1 MDRANGGGPGAAAA
15 ANRAERFED
24 EKRRIIESC
33 FNKKDVD
40 GSLLETYITHIRI
53 TEYGSY
59 PTTPPPPQARTAEN
73 QKPRI
78 IIVAVRKSG
87 RVRLHKSK
95 ENQNGTFSI
104 GKTWNLDD
112 LSRIESYTGPEA
124 RPDHRDWAGD
134 TGFQVT
140 LGKPYFWH
148 AQTDKEKKFFIASLI
163 KIYGKYTGG
172 KTPEL
177 AGFEQ
182 KEYEQVMGAT
192 RRPATGGSR
201 PPPPPLSEQATS
213 QNASAPPRPIHPMHP
228 SQQGQQGNQG
238 REGQPSAGPQD
249 VPSFMTPPS
258 RPGHPNLGASPVGSF
273 ESGASRERPP
283 QPRWMAQ
290 NNKSQD
296 SVATSFTARSDDG
309 SSLPPR
315 SRNGVNGP
323 GSYGRFGEPADNRAP
338 AVLTPPQPQPSPKSQ
353 PPAILSPPQGPP
365 QPVPSPLQLER
376 PPPERRRPPMDPTR
390 PQDRDLVPPPLIS
403 PNKEP
408 MAPPPRSSE
417 RVVPRMDNASQ
428 KSANSSFNGSF
439 QDQPNPPP
447 TGRLPDP
454 PKREPLPTPSALRPG
469 SSPSRPPAQT
479 PNPTPAYQQTTVPND
494 TPSPLQAPARR
505 PSPAPVRDPSPTKA
519 RGPSP
524 SPARIPSPAPAPA
537 PARVP
542 SPAQGH
548 TPSPALALSPGSGG
562 GSSDVS
568 PMTVSVSRFA
578 NIQPPAPEPPKQE
591 TLQPVDEPSPGER
604 SGDYSDQDSNASPAE
619 SGQEARPGLGPMIKA
634 KKSRNEIAGALWKAA
649 SAANAATAFKPRP
662 GGAAERMRLL
672 KNKVGEE
679 GPDGINSV
687 VPAPPRPS
695 EQPTPEET
703 PRETP
708 KAEEEKQLEQSKPA
722 EQPKSANRNSLVPE
736 VKISLP
742 TSRPTSMHGPPQ
754 EVQKPTEPEKEK
766 PRRSI
771 NAGND
776 MKYLQSLGV
785 NPSILDERSEEFA
798 QWLDYFGWVPGDQM
812 RARNVEDMRTD
823 LERELNK
830 AQAGGWLAR
839 FREEDERVDAI
850 KAGLDVAM
858 AECEELDNLLTLYS
872 VELSTLSEDIAY
884 IEAQG
889 QGLQVQTANQKLL
902 KKELESLLET
912 CAITSK
918 ELDVLRSAPLDD
930 IRGLQD
936 VESSLVTLYKA
947 MVKIDP
953 SRTSAG
959 QGVVDVTTDPNQGH
973 GLNPDFKQMRI
984 VQEKKQVY
992 DQESAMFIGRV
1003 VAFMSGQFNQ
1013 AFTETKLAM
1022 EGALARKVDS
1032 THHDLGRDS
1041 LWQFSPLML
1050 YARDMHGEEWN
1061 QVIQIYQDKSQ
1072 PVYRTEFQAV
1082 IAFWRRNARKLT
1094 GEESELLFTSAV
1106 ENKQDGGGVATTA
1119 RKLTVKRSGTLARAL
1134 RSPREDGGNKSKV
1147 EKKPD
1152 DSKDA
1157 PYEVFSG
1164 VLDNLLPLMQMEQ
1177 NFIVDFFHASTL
1189 EQIDFPEA
1197 VAATPPY
1204 ERAGTDLRR
1213 PRLMEP
1219 DRDLARRIL
1228 RAMEVIFTF
1237 MESELLRLMEWV
1249 VGQDPL
1255 QGIGVLA
1262 TLEKYIAD
1270 VGQSNQEYI
1279 NTLLQKLH
1287 GHLEVRFKKFV
1298 DEQLRAI
1305 EETKVKISKRKGV
1318 IAFIRIFPHFS
1329 SAVEG
1334 MLVGVDG
1341 TLAARA
1347 TIDREYD
1354 RILKTMYDS
1363 LMVIARENPA
1373 AGVATNSADPEDKEA
1388 LNFHILLIENMNHF
1402 LEETDTRGLEVLEEW
1417 KDRANTTYYEHMN
1430 LYLSAVMR
1438 RPLGKVLEHLESMEA
1453 QLQSGK
1459 SPAAIAAQPSNSK
1472 TVFNKV
1478 LSNYDSKE
1486 IRKGI
1491 EALRKR
1497 VEKHFG
1503 DADDPALSRGLV
1515 IKVLSECEQFYEE
1528 VERRVGAVTT
1538 NIYGGDIA
1546 FEWPRADVKA
1556 AFR

>member
-1 MDRANGGGPGAAAA
+1 MDRPNGGGPGAAAA
-15 ANRAERFED
+15 TSRAERFED

-53 TEYGSY
+53 TEYSSY
-59 PTTPPPPQARTAEN
+59 PTTPPPPQARNAEV

-95 ENQNGTFSI
+95 ENANGSFSI

-124 RPDHRDWAGD
+124 SPNHRDWAGD

-177 AGFEQ
+177 ANFEQ
-182 KEYEQVMGAT
+182 KEYDQVMGAT

-201 PPPPPLSEQATS
+201 PPPPPIAEQPSS
-213 QNASAPPRPIHPMHP
+213 QMASAPPRPIHPMHP
-228 SQQGQQGNQG
+228 SHQGLPG
-238 REGQPSAGPQD
+238 SGPQD
-249 VPSFMTPPS
+249 APQYRTPPT
-258 RPGHPNLGASPVGSF
+258 RPAHPNLGPSPVGSF
-273 ESGASRERPP
+273 DSTTSRERPP

-290 NNKSQD
+290 SNKSQD
-296 SVATSFTARSDDG
+296 SVATSMATRSDDG

-315 SRNGVNGP
+315 SRNGINGP
-323 GSYGRFGEPADNRAP
+323 GAYGRFAEPHESRAP
-338 AVLTPPQPQPSPKSQ
+338 AVLTPPQPQSSPKSK
-353 PPAILSPPQGPP
+353 PPAILSPPQPP
-365 QPVPSPLQLER
+365 QPVPSPLQLDR

-390 PQDRDLVPPPLIS
+390 PHDRDLVPPPLIS
-403 PNKEP
+403 PGNKEP

-417 RVVPRMDNASQ
+417 RAVPRMDNASQ
-428 KSANSSFNGSF
+428 KSTSSSFTGSTL
-439 QDQPNPPP
+439 DREVAPPP
-447 TGRLPDP
+447 HGTTTR
-454 PKREPLPTPSALRPG
+454 PTKA
-469 SSPSRPPAQT
+469 
-479 PNPTPAYQQTTVPND
+479 PTPAPVPN
-494 TPSPLQAPARR
+494 TSQAQAQ
-505 PSPAPVRDPSPTKA
+505 T
-519 RGPSP
+519 
-524 SPARIPSPAPAPA
+524 
-537 PARVP
+537 P
-542 SPAQGH
+542 SPAQ
-548 TPSPALALSPGSGG
+548 ALSPGSGA

-568 PMTVSVSRFA
+568 PMTVSVPRFA
-578 NIQPPAPEPPKQE
+578 NLQPPPDLPKNEPV
-591 TLQPVDEPSPGER
+591 QPVEEPSPGER
-604 SGDYSDQDSNASPAE
+604 AATPSDRESNPSPAE
-619 SGQEARPGLGPMIKA
+619 TVDESRPGLGPMIRA

-662 GGAAERMRLL
+662 GGAGERMRLL
-672 KNKVGEE
+672 KSKTEE

-695 EQPTPEET
+695 SKGIDTPSEQPTPEET
-703 PRETP
+703 P
-708 KAEEEKQLEQSKPA
+708 KAEEEAKQLEQAKPA

-742 TSRPTSMHGPPQ
+742 TSRPTSSHGPPQ
-754 EVQKPTEPEKEK
+754 EVQKATEPEKKET
-766 PRRSI
+766 RRSI

-776 MKYLQSLGV
+776 MKYLQTLGV
-785 NPSILDERSEEFA
+785 NPSILDERSDDFA
-798 QWLDYFGWVPGDQM
+798 QWLDFFGWIPGEQM
-812 RARNVEDMRTD
+812 RSRNVEEMRAD

-872 VELSTLSEDIAY
+872 VELSTLSDDIAY

-912 CAITSK
+912 CAITSN
-918 ELDVLRSAPLDD
+918 ELEVLRSAPLDD
-930 IRGLQD
+930 LGGLQH

-953 SRTSAG
+953 ARSGADQEKADITAE
-959 QGVVDVTTDPNQGH
+959 TNQS

-984 VQEKKQVY
+984 VQEKKLVY
-992 DQESAMFIGRV
+992 DQESAMFIGRL
-1003 VAFMSGQFNQ
+1003 VAFMSRQFDH

-1022 EGALARKVDS
+1022 EGALSRKVDPI
-1032 THHDLGRDS
+1032 HHELGRDI

-1050 YARDMHGEEWN
+1050 YARDMHPDEWN
-1061 QVIQIYQDKSQ
+1061 QLIQIYQDKGQ
-1072 PVYRTEFQAV
+1072 PVYRVEFQAT
-1082 IAFWRRNARKLT
+1082 IASWRRNARQAT
-1094 GEESELLFTSAV
+1094 GEEAEILFTSAV
-1106 ENKQDGGGVATTA
+1106 EKHQEGGVATTA

-1134 RSPREDGGNKSKV
+1134 RSPREDGGHKPKADKGVNDNKN
-1147 EKKPD
+1147 P
-1152 DSKDA
+1152 
-1157 PYEVFSG
+1157 PHEVFTG
-1164 VLDNLLPLMQMEQ
+1164 VLDNLIPLIQMEQ
-1177 NFIVDFFHASTL
+1177 NFIIDFFHATTL
-1189 EQIDFPEA
+1189 EQIDFPDA
-1197 VAATPPY
+1197 VATTTPSD
-1204 ERAGTDLRR
+1204 RGGTDLRR

-1219 DRDLARRIL
+1219 DRELARRIL

-1237 MESELLRLMEWV
+1237 LESELLRLMEWV
-1249 VGQDPL
+1249 VGQGPI

-1262 TLEKYIAD
+1262 TIEKYSAE
-1270 VGQSNQEYI
+1270 VGQSNQEYV

-1287 GHLEVRFKKFV
+1287 GHLELRFKKFV
-1298 DEQLRAI
+1298 DDQLRAI

-1318 IAFIRIFPHFS
+1318 IAFIRLFPLFS
-1329 SAVEG
+1329 AAVEE
-1334 MLVGVDG
+1334 MLLGVDT
-1341 TLAARA
+1341 TLPIRS
-1347 TIDREYD
+1347 TVD
-1354 RILKTMYDS
+1354 
-1363 LMVIARENPA
+1363 RENP
-1373 AGVATNSADPEDKEA
+1373 GVSATSGSVDPEDKEA

-1402 LEETDTRGLEVLEEW
+1402 LEETDTRGLDVLEEW
-1417 KDRANTTYYEHMN
+1417 KEKANTTYYEHMN
-1430 LYLSAVMR
+1430 LYLDAVMR
-1438 RPLGKVLEHLESMEA
+1438 RPLGKILEHLENMEA
-1453 QLQSGK
+1453 QLQTGK
-1459 SPAAIAAQPSNSK
+1459 SPASIAAQPSNSK

-1486 IRKGI
+1486 VRKGI

-1503 DADDPALSRGLV
+1503 DADEPGLSRGLV
-1515 IKVLSECEQFYEE
+1515 IKVLEECEKFYEK

-1538 NIYGGDIA
+1538 NVYGGDVL